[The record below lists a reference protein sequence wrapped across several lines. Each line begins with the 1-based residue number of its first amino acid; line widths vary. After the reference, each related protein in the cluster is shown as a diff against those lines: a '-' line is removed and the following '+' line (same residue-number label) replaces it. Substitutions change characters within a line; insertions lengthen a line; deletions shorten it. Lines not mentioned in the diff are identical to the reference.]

1 MSTTVFNPLQK
12 QAIDLLASGK
22 SPQMVRD
29 QLALST
35 SLFEAWRQ
43 SDEFVAEV
51 ERQATLYA
59 AKTTTERQQAAD
71 TQSQDA
77 VEAEINKISAR

>member
-1 MSTTVFNPLQK
+1 MSTALNQLQLE
-12 QAIDLLASGK
+12 AIGLLASGK
-22 SPQMVRD
+22 SPQFVRD

-35 SLFEAWRQ
+35 STFEQWRM
-43 SDEFVAEV
+43 SDEFTAELG
-51 ERQATLYA
+51 RQRDLFD
-59 AKTTTERQQAAD
+59 AKATTERQQAAD